1 MNTQKESIHP
11 EIIYVNSHKEDVHVE
26 AALQWCSDVYSDNI
40 LGLQIILE
48 QLMEELILRIKNSFD
63 KNIQ

>member
-1 MNTQKESIHP
+1 MNSEKESIHP
-11 EIIYVNSHKEDVHVE
+11 EIIYVDSQKENVYVE

-40 LGLQIILE
+40 LGFANNIRTVDGAP
-48 QLMEELILRIKNSFD
+48 ILRIKNSFD

>member
-1 MNTQKESIHP
+1 MNEEKNLLS
-11 EIIYVNSHKEDVHVE
+11 EIIYVDSQKENVYVE

-40 LGLQIILE
+40 LGFANNIRTIDGGTYLV
-48 QLMEELILRIKNSFD
+48 KNSFD